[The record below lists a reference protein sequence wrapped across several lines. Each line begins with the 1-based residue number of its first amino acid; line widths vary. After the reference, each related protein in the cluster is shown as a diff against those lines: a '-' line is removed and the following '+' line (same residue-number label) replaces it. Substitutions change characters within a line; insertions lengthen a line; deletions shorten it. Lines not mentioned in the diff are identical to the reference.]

1 MGNGFGDANNACVTE
16 LWQFKGNLY
25 AGTLRKAGTGAAQVW
40 RSANGSSWSYVAPS
54 LPSTAEEITTMVST
68 LFEPGYLFFGTRDS
82 AGPALYRSDNGT
94 SWTHVNGAGSS
105 GWVAGGNTQIG
116 GGMALFSVDTNLY
129 FGTRNADGAQIWR
142 VPMGGNSFTKVF
154 DFNGTGTRVDIV
166 TCLYEWNRVLYAG
179 THSTSGARIYS
190 STNGTTWT
198 PNSGAGIGF
207 GSNRNVA
214 IAAMAEFQ
222 GQLHASTRNS
232 NTGGQLWRTA
242 NGSTWTQIIDDGFGT
257 AANVELHL
265 MSLAFG
271 ELFVTTTTLNDGS
284 STLAQVW
291 RTSDGT
297 NYVQSNTSGF
307 GQNSNKAGFPTLAS
321 FGQLLFWG
329 GQNLTTGGQIW
340 STVVPPVIKVAP
352 GSRTNTVGG
361 FEIFIVQVAGSEP
374 MSFQWYYNGFQ
385 IFGETSE
392 SLLLFNLNPCDS
404 GAYHVV
410 VSNPAGSTATPAAN
424 LTVICPTI
432 SLSPSTL
439 PNATLNVPYSQQIT
453 PSGGTAPY
461 VLQAPS
467 VSLPPGLTMA
477 PSGVLSGTPTSA
489 GTYTFPVFAT
499 DDCNC
504 SGSRNYTVMV
514 SSPATPPSITQQP
527 ASLVV
532 TQGNSATFS
541 VTASGSAPLSYQW
554 RFNGGNI
561 GGANGTSYNIPSAQP
576 ANAGNYT
583 VVVSNNNGS
592 VTSQV
597 ATLTVRVP
605 PSITQQPASLVVT
618 QGNSATFSVTA
629 TGDAPLSYQWRLNGG
644 NIGGA
649 NGTSYNIPSAQPANA
664 GNYTVVVSN
673 NSGSVTSQVAT
684 LTVNCPAIS
693 LSPTTLAKGMTGM
706 VYNQTI
712 TASGG
717 TAPYTFNVT
726 AGSLPPGLTL
736 SAGGTLSG
744 TPTAGGAQNF
754 TITATDSS
762 ACQGSQAYTLS
773 VVVPPVIQSITVS
786 GSDVVITWQ
795 AVAGARYRLR
805 YTDSLDDLDWANLS
819 PDITASGPTASKTEP
834 ITGATRFYQVVLLD

>member
-1 MGNGFGDANNACVTE
+1 
-16 LWQFKGNLY
+16 
-25 AGTLRKAGTGAAQVW
+25 
-40 RSANGSSWSYVAPS
+40 
-54 LPSTAEEITTMVST
+54 
-68 LFEPGYLFFGTRDS
+68 
-82 AGPALYRSDNGT
+82 
-94 SWTHVNGAGSS
+94 
-105 GWVAGGNTQIG
+105 
-116 GGMALFSVDTNLY
+116 
-129 FGTRNADGAQIWR
+129 
-142 VPMGGNSFTKVF
+142 
-154 DFNGTGTRVDIV
+154 
-166 TCLYEWNRVLYAG
+166 
-179 THSTSGARIYS
+179 
-190 STNGTTWT
+190 
-198 PNSGAGIGF
+198 
-207 GSNRNVA
+207 
-214 IAAMAEFQ
+214 
-222 GQLHASTRNS
+222 
-232 NTGGQLWRTA
+232 
-242 NGSTWTQIIDDGFGT
+242 
-257 AANVELHL
+257 
-265 MSLAFG
+265 
-271 ELFVTTTTLNDGS
+271 
-284 STLAQVW
+284 
-291 RTSDGT
+291 
-297 NYVQSNTSGF
+297 
-307 GQNSNKAGFPTLAS
+307 
-321 FGQLLFWG
+321 
-329 GQNLTTGGQIW
+329 
-340 STVVPPVIKVAP
+340 
-352 GSRTNTVGG
+352 
-361 FEIFIVQVAGSEP
+361 
-374 MSFQWYYNGFQ
+374 
-385 IFGETSE
+385 
-392 SLLLFNLNPCDS
+392 
-404 GAYHVV
+404 
-410 VSNPAGSTATPAAN
+410 
-424 LTVICPTI
+424 
-432 SLSPSTL
+432 
-439 PNATLNVPYSQQIT
+439 LNVPYSQQIT

-541 VTASGSAPLSYQW
+541 VTA
-554 RFNGGNI
+554 
-561 GGANGTSYNIPSAQP
+561 
-576 ANAGNYT
+576 
-583 VVVSNNNGS
+583 
-592 VTSQV
+592 
-597 ATLTVRVP
+597 
-605 PSITQQPASLVVT
+605 
-618 QGNSATFSVTA
+618 

-684 LTVNCPAIS
+684 LTVNCAGIS
-693 LSPTTLAKGMTGM
+693 LSPATLAKGMTGM